1 MESFLFLFFAALT
14 LIGGLGVVTS
24 LGIVTGV
31 MSMIV
36 SFVGIA
42 GLFLLLEAF
51 LLSVL
56 QVFVYAGAV
65 MVLFLFVVMLL
76 NIEEA
81 KRPKANIFFLGTTL
95 LAALGLGMMWFYLY
109 TGEASEALQ
118 MPLTPALTLPVCNE
132 PVGFFTSAKVFGYFM
147 FTKYLLEIQVAGV
160 LLLMTVVGALYLT
173 KSKEDTNV

>member
-14 LIGGLGVVTS
+14 LIGALGVVTS

-36 SFVGIA
+36 SFIGVA

-51 LLSVL
+51 LLAVL
-56 QVFVYAGAV
+56 QIFVYAGAV

-76 NIEEA
+76 NIEES
-81 KRPKANIFFLGTTL
+81 KRPKINIVFLGSTL
-95 LAALGLGMMWFYLY
+95 LIALGLGAMWFYLY
-109 TGEASEALQ
+109 SGEAAEALN
-118 MPLTPALTLPVCNE
+118 MPLTPALTLPVCDQ

-147 FTKYLLEIQVAGV
+147 FTKYLLEVQIAGV
-160 LLLMTVVGALYLT
+160 LLLMAVVGAVYLT
-173 KSKEDTNV
+173 KQKEDTSI